1 MLLNLP
7 LTSVFCSIETQV
19 TLHLDDV
26 MSTVPFSLSHG
37 LASSTVPAPPTP
49 TFFVPT
55 NSTPPANYFGKR
67 YSLPLNTLA
76 PGSGPGGRPVPMKAI
91 EASAAFLAGGG
102 PRGTRPSFTSPF
114 APDQPV
120 DRPESPEPTPP
131 GGYSMAAMSSSPA
144 GLTSLS
150 QRQTETPST
159 DWTNSFDVNES
170 GTMSSSYLNSRQRG
184 PPSPSSPTSSGSTF
198 KKSPLSLLSSARR
211 PKTSAASE
219 KESWG
224 GPGAADGQAA
234 GTGGAPT
241 LLRSLSRSSVK
252 SSGTGGS
259 IPAPLQQQH
268 AQHHHPSALQ
278 APIAHSAAHIT
289 RSGKGGFREAA
300 PRRLSIDRHPPTMDS
315 TAFFL
320 TNKQTGMDVLFFG
333 DVEPD
338 CISRSPRNKKVWSY
352 AAHRFAR
359 GKLNAVF
366 LECSFPAA
374 QPVEFLWGHL
384 STHHLVDELVVLAR
398 MVKGERA
405 VMEKDRQRER
415 SRSQERRR
423 KSSLEGL
430 DGMTPRQTAANGQ
443 QQQQQGGPFD
453 FGFFPDTSDGAGATS
468 SSIPPSDSAS
478 SDMDMLSS
486 LPQGSGLSASAG
498 GPGGASVATE
508 DLRDV
513 LKGLTVIIVHVKQ
526 ALFPSYADAPE
537 DASSPPSATDGDGE
551 AAAAKEKPEK
561 AKVLDPRTMQVRL
574 LQELRE
580 KEAETHMGVRFV
592 MSKQGM
598 RIEM

>member
-1 MLLNLP
+1 
-7 LTSVFCSIETQV
+7 
-19 TLHLDDV
+19 
-26 MSTVPFSLSHG
+26 
-37 LASSTVPAPPTP
+37 
-49 TFFVPT
+49 
-55 NSTPPANYFGKR
+55 
-67 YSLPLNTLA
+67 
-76 PGSGPGGRPVPMKAI
+76 
-91 EASAAFLAGGG
+91 
-102 PRGTRPSFTSPF
+102 
-114 APDQPV
+114 
-120 DRPESPEPTPP
+120 
-131 GGYSMAAMSSSPA
+131 
-144 GLTSLS
+144 
-150 QRQTETPST
+150 
-159 DWTNSFDVNES
+159 
-170 GTMSSSYLNSRQRG
+170 
-184 PPSPSSPTSSGSTF
+184 
-198 KKSPLSLLSSARR
+198 
-211 PKTSAASE
+211 
-219 KESWG
+219 
-224 GPGAADGQAA
+224 
-234 GTGGAPT
+234 
-241 LLRSLSRSSVK
+241 
-252 SSGTGGS
+252 
-259 IPAPLQQQH
+259 
-268 AQHHHPSALQ
+268 
-278 APIAHSAAHIT
+278 
-289 RSGKGGFREAA
+289 
-300 PRRLSIDRHPPTMDS
+300 MDS

-415 SRSQERRR
+415 SRSQERGR
-423 KSSLEGL
+423 KSSLEDP
-430 DGMTPRQTAANGQ
+430 DGMTPRQTPANGQ
-443 QQQQQGGPFD
+443 QQQQQQGGSFD
-453 FGFFPDTSDGAGATS
+453 FGFFPNTSDAAGATS

-478 SDMDMLSS
+478 SDMDILSS
-486 LPQGSGLSASAG
+486 LPQGSGFAASAG
-498 GPGGASVATE
+498 GAGGASVATE

-537 DASSPPSATDGDGE
+537 DASSPSASTDGGRDGE
-551 AAAAKEKPEK
+551 AAASKEKPEK